1 MFAELH
7 QAVHHE
13 ARQTYLQRAENT
25 IQSREM
31 GLWKQNEDSK
41 EDMQMANKHMKKCST
56 LLIIKEM
63 LIKLQ

>member
-1 MFAELH
+1 MFTELL

-13 ARQTYLQRAENT
+13 ARQTHLQRAENM

-41 EDMQMANKHMKKCST
+41 EDTQMVNKHMKKC
-56 LLIIKEM
+56 
-63 LIKLQ
+63 